1 LASKLGAQKTATM
14 EPGQK
19 LTQLLRIALAPAAWP
34 TALIAVLLG
43 GVALLPRMIG
53 LADFI
58 TTDEVYNWITRV
70 ERFSDAVANQRWSAT
85 VLVGHPGITLCWLAG
100 LGLRLEQFAVAHD
113 WARVTSQIEYIRWL
127 RMPLATLEVLSV
139 PVEYLLLRRLV
150 RPAVALLAALL
161 WATSPYLIAHS
172 RLLHLDALL
181 TTFATFSILCI
192 LISCRAEQPWRWI
205 VAAGFCT
212 GLALLTKG
220 PALILLPIVG
230 LLLIADCRLQIADWR
245 GPKSGI
251 YNSSTARF
259 LSVSKGRAGLQSVML
274 RYLLWLGVA
283 ALTFTLLWPAM
294 WVDPRHALRAF
305 FGLIVQNGGRPNGD
319 GQFFLGRAVGDPGP
333 LFYIVADL
341 FRMTP
346 VTLFGLLGAPLA
358 LWPRTADDGRPTLRR
373 HSGQATGDRRVTAWI
388 TSWSSVVGGRWSEE
402 QRALLALAAFA
413 ALWTLVMTLGLK
425 KFDRYTLPTWPALL
439 VLSAA
444 GWRFWLWDGGAWLCE
459 RWPRL
464 TRGIWAAVRGLVLAG
479 ALAFQLATLAYY
491 HPYYLSYYNPLLGG
505 GAAAQRAL
513 LIGWGEGMD
522 QVGAYLSRRPDI
534 KNGPVISALPRTL
547 KPFVPVLVKDVID
560 AGNSPVNYAVVYLES
575 IQRGATPELYT
586 AIRQTVPLHRIT
598 IHGIDYAEIYQL
610 PKPFERPI
618 GAHFGDPSTSSG
630 EAALALRGVTLK
642 REPGRLTIT
651 PSWDVRGR
659 LATDYNVFVHV
670 IDSAGRM
677 VARIDVAPGGGS
689 GTPTSAWEPGQQIA
703 VPLPLP
709 LPDSLPA
716 GTYQVILGLY
726 DLRTSER
733 LPFTGGTPATSD
745 GPNALLLDNFSQ
757 P

>member
-1 LASKLGAQKTATM
+1 
-14 EPGQK
+14 
-19 LTQLLRIALAPAAWP
+19 
-34 TALIAVLLG
+34 
-43 GVALLPRMIG
+43 
-53 LADFI
+53 
-58 TTDEVYNWITRV
+58 
-70 ERFSDAVANQRWSAT
+70 
-85 VLVGHPGITLCWLAG
+85 
-100 LGLRLEQFAVAHD
+100 
-113 WARVTSQIEYIRWL
+113 
-127 RMPLATLEVLSV
+127 MPMATLEVRSV
-139 PVEYLLLRRLV
+139 PVESLLLRRLV
-150 RPAVALLAALL
+150 RPAVALLSALL

-358 LWPRTADDGRPTLRR
+358 LWPRTADDGRPTR

-413 ALWTLVMTLGLK
+413 ALWGLVMTG
-425 KFDRYTLPTWPALL
+425 
-439 VLSAA
+439 V
-444 GWRFWLWDGGAWLCE
+444 
-459 RWPRL
+459 
-464 TRGIWAAVRGLVLAG
+464 
-479 ALAFQLATLAYY
+479 LAFQLATLAYY

-677 VARIDVAPGGGS
+677 VARIDVAPGGQAS
-689 GTPTSAWEPGQQIA
+689 RSPCRCRCRCPIRCPPGHIKSYLGCTICA
-703 VPLPLP
+703 RASDYHLPAELPLR
-709 LPDSLPA
+709 A
-716 GTYQVILGLY
+716 MG
-726 DLRTSER
+726 RTPCCSI
-733 LPFTGGTPATSD
+733 TSR
-745 GPNALLLDNFSQ
+745 SRK
-757 P
+757 

>member
-1 LASKLGAQKTATM
+1 LASKLGVQKTAAM
-14 EPGQK
+14 ESGRKP
-19 LTQLLRIALAPAAWP
+19 TQLLRVALAPAAWP
-34 TALIAVLLG
+34 AALIAILLG

-58 TTDEVYNWITRV
+58 TTDEAYNWIPRV
-70 ERFSDAVANQRWSAT
+70 ERFSIAVANQQWGAT
-85 VLVGHPGITLCWLAG
+85 VLVGHPGITLCWLAS

-113 WARVTSQIEYIRWL
+113 WARVTSQIEYLRWL
-127 RMPLATLEVLSV
+127 RLPLVTLEVLSV
-139 PVEYLLLRRLV
+139 PIGYLLLRRLV
-150 RPAVALLAALL
+150 RPAVPLIAALL

-181 TTFATFSILCI
+181 TMFVTFSILCI
-192 LISCRAEQPWRWI
+192 LIGCRAERPLRWMI
-205 VAAGFCT
+205 AAGCCS

-245 GPKSGI
+245 RPKSAI
-251 YNSSTARF
+251 A
-259 LSVSKGRAGLQSVML
+259 KLQSAML

-319 GQFFLGRAVGDPGP
+319 GQFFLDRAVGDPGP

-346 VTLFGLLGAPLA
+346 VTLIGLLGAPLA
-358 LWPRTADDGRPTLRR
+358 LWPRTTEPRSQEPGAWSQQQGPRTKNHEPRNEYR
-373 HSGQATGDRRVTAWI
+373 YRVSGSRF
-388 TSWSSVVGGRWSEE
+388 SVLGSYLGRWSEE
-402 QRALLALAAFA
+402 QRGLLALAAFA

-439 VLSAA
+439 ALSAA
-444 GWRFWLWDGGAWLCE
+444 GWRFWLWDGGAWLRE
-459 RWPRL
+459 RWPAIT
-464 TRGIWAAVRGLVLAG
+464 TRVWSVVRGLILAG

-505 GAAAQRAL
+505 GTAAQRAL

-522 QVGAYLSRRPDI
+522 QVGAYLSTRPDI
-534 KNGPVISALPRTL
+534 KNGPVISALARTL
-547 KPFVPVLVKDVID
+547 KPFVPVPVKDVTDIGD
-560 AGNSPVNYAVVYLES
+560 SPVNYAVVYLES
-575 IQRGATPELYT
+575 IQRGASPEIYA
-586 AIRQTVPLHRIT
+586 AIRQTLPLHRIT

-618 GAHFGDPSTSSG
+618 GARFGD
-630 EAALALRGVTLK
+630 ALALRGVTLK
-642 REPGRLTIT
+642 YESGRLMIT

-659 LATDYNVFVHV
+659 LAADYNVFIHML
-670 IDSAGRM
+670 DSAGRM
-677 VARIDVAPGGGS
+677 VARIDVAPGGVG

-709 LPDSLPA
+709 LPDTLPA

-726 DLRTSER
+726 DARTGER
-733 LPFTGGTPATSD
+733 LAFTGGTPAATD
-745 GPNALLLDNFSQ
+745 GPNALLLDDLSL

>member
-1 LASKLGAQKTATM
+1 LASKLGVQKTAAM
-14 EPGQK
+14 ESGRKP
-19 LTQLLRIALAPAAWP
+19 TQLLRVALAPAAWP
-34 TALIAVLLG
+34 AALIAILLG

-58 TTDEVYNWITRV
+58 TTDEAYNWIPRV
-70 ERFSDAVANQRWSAT
+70 ERFSIAVANQQWGAT
-85 VLVGHPGITLCWLAG
+85 VLVGHPGITLCWLAS

-113 WARVTSQIEYIRWL
+113 WARITSQIEYLRWL
-127 RMPLATLEVLSV
+127 RLPLVTLEVLSV
-139 PVEYLLLRRLV
+139 PIGYLLLRRLV
-150 RPAVALLAALL
+150 RPAVALIAALL

-181 TTFATFSILCI
+181 TTFVTFSILCI
-192 LISCRAEQPWRWI
+192 LIGCGAERPLRWMI
-205 VAAGFCT
+205 AAGCCT

-230 LLLIADCRLQIADWR
+230 LLLIADWRLEIANR
-245 GPKSGI
+245 PRPQSPI
-251 YNSSTARF
+251 SN
-259 LSVSKGRAGLQSVML
+259 LQSIML
-274 RYLLWLGVA
+274 RYPLWLGVA

-346 VTLFGLLGAPLA
+346 VTLIGLLGAPLA
-358 LWPRTADDGRPTLRR
+358 LWPRTTLERSNVR
-373 HSGQATGDRRVTAWI
+373 TFKRF
-388 TSWSSVVGGRWSEE
+388 WSEE

-444 GWRFWLWDGGAWLCE
+444 GWQFWLWNGGVWLRE
-459 RWPRL
+459 RWPAIT
-464 TRGIWAAVRGLVLAG
+464 TRVWSVVRGLILTS
-479 ALAFQLATLAYY
+479 ALAFQLAALAYY
-491 HPYYLSYYNPLLGG
+491 YPYYLSYYNPLLGG
-505 GAAAQRAL
+505 GAAAQQAL

-522 QVGAYLSRRPDI
+522 QVGAYLSTRPDI
-534 KNGPVISALPRTL
+534 KNGPVVSALARTL
-547 KPFVPVLVKDVID
+547 KPFVPVLVKDVTDIGD
-560 AGNSPVNYAVVYLES
+560 SPVNYAVVYLES
-575 IQRGATPELYT
+575 IQRGASPEIYA
-586 AIRQTVPLHRIT
+586 AIRQTVPLHQIT
-598 IHGIDYAEIYQL
+598 IRGIDYAEIYQL

-618 GAHFGDPSTSSG
+618 GARFSDT
-630 EAALALRGVTLK
+630 LALRGVTLNH
-642 REPGRLTIT
+642 EPGRLMIT

-659 LATDYNVFVHV
+659 LAADYNVFIHM

-677 VARIDVAPGGGS
+677 VARIDVAPGGVG

-709 LPDSLPA
+709 LPDTLPA
-716 GTYQVILGLY
+716 GTYQIILGLY
-726 DLRTSER
+726 DARTGER
-733 LPFTGGTPATSD
+733 LAFTGGTSATID
-745 GPNALLLDNFSQ
+745 GPNALLLDSVTL

>member
-1 LASKLGAQKTATM
+1 LASKLGVQKTAAM
-14 EPGQK
+14 ESGRKP
-19 LTQLLRIALAPAAWP
+19 TQLLRVALAPAAWP
-34 TALIAVLLG
+34 AALIAILLG

-58 TTDEVYNWITRV
+58 TTDEAYNWIPRV
-70 ERFSDAVANQRWSAT
+70 ERFSIAVANQQWGAT
-85 VLVGHPGITLCWLAG
+85 VLVGHPGITLCWLAS

-113 WARVTSQIEYIRWL
+113 WARITSQIEYLRWL
-127 RMPLATLEVLSV
+127 RLPLVTLEVLSV
-139 PVEYLLLRRLV
+139 PIGYLLLRRLV
-150 RPAVALLAALL
+150 RPAVALIAALL

-181 TTFATFSILCI
+181 TTFVTFSILCI
-192 LISCRAEQPWRWI
+192 LIGCGAERPLRWMI
-205 VAAGFCT
+205 AAGCCT

-230 LLLIADCRLQIADWR
+230 LLLIADWRLEIANR
-245 GPKSGI
+245 PRPQSPI
-251 YNSSTARF
+251 SN
-259 LSVSKGRAGLQSVML
+259 LQSIML
-274 RYLLWLGVA
+274 RYPLWLGVA

-346 VTLFGLLGAPLA
+346 VTLIGLLGAPLA
-358 LWPRTADDGRPTLRR
+358 LWPRTTDDRPFDYAQGRRPTAR
-373 HSGQATGDRRVTAWI
+373 I
-388 TSWSSVVGGRWSEE
+388 TSWWSVVSGRWSEE
-402 QRALLALAAFA
+402 QCALLALAAFA

-444 GWRFWLWDGGAWLCE
+444 GWQFWLWNGGAWLREC
-459 RWPRL
+459 WPAIT
-464 TRGIWAAVRGLVLAG
+464 TRVWSVVRGLILTS
-479 ALAFQLATLAYY
+479 ALAFQLAALAYY
-491 HPYYLSYYNPLLGG
+491 YPYYLSYYNPLLGG
-505 GAAAQRAL
+505 GAAAQQAL

-522 QVGAYLSRRPDI
+522 QVGAYLSTRPDI
-534 KNGPVISALPRTL
+534 KNGPVVSALARTL
-547 KPFVPVLVKDVID
+547 KPFVPVLVKDVTDIGD
-560 AGNSPVNYAVVYLES
+560 SPVNYAVVYLES
-575 IQRGATPELYT
+575 IQRGASPEIYA
-586 AIRQTVPLHRIT
+586 AIRQTVPLHQIT
-598 IHGIDYAEIYQL
+598 IRGIDYAEIYQL

-618 GAHFGDPSTSSG
+618 GARFSDT
-630 EAALALRGVTLK
+630 LALRGVTLNH
-642 REPGRLTIT
+642 EPGRLMIT

-659 LATDYNVFVHV
+659 LAADYNVFIHM

-677 VARIDVAPGGGS
+677 VARIDVAPGGVG

-709 LPDSLPA
+709 LPDTLPA
-716 GTYQVILGLY
+716 GTYQIILGLY
-726 DLRTSER
+726 DARTGER
-733 LPFTGGTPATSD
+733 LAFTGGTSATID
-745 GPNALLLDNFSQ
+745 GPNALLLDSVTL